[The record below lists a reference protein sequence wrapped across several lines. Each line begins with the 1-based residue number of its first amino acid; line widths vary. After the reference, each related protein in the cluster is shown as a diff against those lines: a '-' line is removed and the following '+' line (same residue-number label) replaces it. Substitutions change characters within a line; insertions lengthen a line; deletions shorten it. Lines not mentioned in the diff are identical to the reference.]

1 MLVLV
6 LERRLEKG
14 EGRDMD
20 VDIDPN
26 DDKASQGDDA
36 EPKPHPHPRQVPAW
50 EMETGPSAP
59 ALGYAAGDQGGNEM
73 K

>member
-1 MLVLV
+1 MLV
-6 LERRLEKG
+6 LERRSEKG

-36 EPKPHPHPRQVPAW
+36 ENPPPA
-50 EMETGPSAP
+50 SAG
-59 ALGYAAGDQGGNEM
+59 L
-73 K
+73 

>member
-1 MLVLV
+1 
-6 LERRLEKG
+6 
-14 EGRDMD
+14 MD

-36 EPKPHPHPRQVPAW
+36 EALPTPGNRRPWNGNRVERPWGMRQGTRA
-50 EMETGPSAP
+50 
-59 ALGYAAGDQGGNEM
+59 EM

>member
-1 MLVLV
+1 MLV
-6 LERRLEKG
+6 LERRSEKG

-36 EPKPHPHPRQVPAW
+36 EAPPPKSAGLWNGNTAERPWGTRQGTRA
-50 EMETGPSAP
+50 EMI
-59 ALGYAAGDQGGNEM
+59 
-73 K
+73 

>member
-1 MLVLV
+1 
-6 LERRLEKG
+6 
-14 EGRDMD
+14 MD

-36 EPKPHPHPRQVPAW
+36 EPKPHPRQVPALW
-50 EMETGPSAP
+50 KQGRAP
-59 ALGYAAGDQGGNEM
+59 WGTRQGTRAEM